1 MTDSQSLSLSLSLND
16 DNLHREIATHLRD
29 VGQVLNE
36 NIAELDRQD
45 ELNKDYIR
53 QLNQIDQYLVG
64 AESALTS
71 MKEKHLAELKHSE
84 EQAKLRE
91 EQAKQREEQAKLREA
106 FIQQQIDSIERHLQ
120 QSQTELNR
128 ATEILR
134 TMKNIQT
141 EKSE

>member
-1 MTDSQSLSLSLSLND
+1 MTDSQSLSLSLNN
-16 DNLHREIATHLRD
+16 DNLRHEIATHLHK
-29 VGQVLNE
+29 VGQTLEKNV
-36 NIAELDRQD
+36 AELDRQD
-45 ELNKDYIR
+45 GLNKKYIR
-53 QLNQIDQYLVG
+53 QLNQIDQYLED
-64 AESALTS
+64 AESALTL
-71 MKEKHLAELKHSE
+71 MKEKHLAELKHS
-84 EQAKLRE
+84 E

>member
-1 MTDSQSLSLSLSLND
+1 MTDSQSLSLSLND
-16 DNLHREIATHLRD
+16 DNLHHEIKTHLRD
-29 VGQVLNE
+29 VGQLLNK

-91 EQAKQREEQAKLREA
+91 EQAKLREELIQDRLDQLERHLVESQKALNSANEILRELREA
-106 FIQQQIDSIERHLQ
+106 
-120 QSQTELNR
+120 
-128 ATEILR
+128 
-134 TMKNIQT
+134 
-141 EKSE
+141 